1 MLAATLLQFKECKL
15 YAFNISVLFTQ
26 NKPFVTCNLF
36 KEKNHASHVKL
47 LQGIPGGDSPISKW
61 RIHLLKGLV
70 QTAVS
75 AHLQRFGE

>member
-1 MLAATLLQFKECKL
+1 MPPQSLNYSVIVINVYGSEVDQFGILTIYSSLGFSINFASTL
-15 YAFNISVLFTQ
+15 
-26 NKPFVTCNLF
+26 
-36 KEKNHASHVKL
+36 
-47 LQGIPGGDSPISKW
+47 GGDSQISKW